1 MLRKQLV
8 DIKNRLSLRDI
19 AKLHAEGHDV
29 IVERYEGA
37 YDVVVPVLGGDDPIL
52 LSTMRF
58 EMPGD
63 EGNFRSYEEKR
74 GLSEGPKER
83 LVAMRNPVMTRKIR
97 EFTRAMLPELW
108 PFDYGR
114 FEFRYTPTTGEVLFM
129 EVNLSCNLWSKK
141 TVSGAAQLAGLT
153 HQQLLEHIAAYSMD
167 RQGVIKAER
176 TPFAPTVM
184 PEEVGGETIE
194 V

>member
-1 MLRKQLV
+1 MEFLTEFPSLGRA
-8 DIKNRLSLRDI
+8 DLS
-19 AKLHAEGHDV
+19 A
-29 IVERYEGA
+29 
-37 YDVVVPVLGGDDPIL
+37 
-52 LSTMRF
+52 MRRWI
-58 EMPGD
+58 D
-63 EGNFRSYEEKR
+63 GNF
-74 GLSEGPKER
+74 
-83 LVAMRNPVMTRKIR
+83 R

-184 PEEVGGETIE
+184 PEEVGGEMIE